1 MNGLN
6 RLNAVEEIG
15 EFGDTSEK
23 KNSYENMKAI
33 FRDRRII
40 SMSNISE
47 VRVLEMEN
55 EETDDGLYLKKE

>member
-1 MNGLN
+1 
-6 RLNAVEEIG
+6 
-15 EFGDTSEK
+15 
-23 KNSYENMKAI
+23 MKAI